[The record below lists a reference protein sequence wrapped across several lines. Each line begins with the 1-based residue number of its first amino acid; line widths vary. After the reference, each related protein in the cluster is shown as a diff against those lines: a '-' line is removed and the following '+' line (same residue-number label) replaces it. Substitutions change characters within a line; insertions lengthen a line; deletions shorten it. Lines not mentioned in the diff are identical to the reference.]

1 MYSLVSPCT
10 ARSMEVVA
18 HVAAI
23 ICARPLRDARTR
35 SRCVEVPAFRHPPN
49 AVWKSVSPSTEMHKN
64 TPRLLNH
71 AFTVVCT
78 DFAR

>member
-49 AVWKSVSPSTEMHKN
+49 AVGVSQH
-64 TPRLLNH
+64 
-71 AFTVVCT
+71 
-78 DFAR
+78 